1 MRVLLDIIR
10 QSLATLWAHKMRSFL
25 TMFGIA
31 WGVGSLLLLVG
42 LGEGFRSG
50 QKRQLE
56 TLGQDIMF
64 VFPGRIPAVEG
75 SLQSGQKYHF
85 TYDDYIAIREQ
96 ARTLRSVSPVI
107 NREDI
112 RAVSDYGSTNGQ
124 VFGVAPNYNEIRT
137 IPIGNGRWFNDEDN
151 NERRRVAIVGWELLK
166 NVFPGRPA
174 VGATLLLNG
183 IRFDVIGVLAKV
195 GQEGNNGTNGRIFV
209 PVETMRNLFPLKE
222 KNTENAISF
231 INYRPLNK
239 AEHLRSKEEVHRI
252 IARLHGFNPKLDDVF
267 EDWDTV
273 ENSQKVGKI
282 FDAMDYFLGV
292 VGLVTLVLGA
302 IGIVNI
308 MLVSVAER
316 TKEIGLRKAL
326 GATHRNIL
334 TQFFVEGA
342 FLTLFSGGV
351 GLAITAGFVAL
362 LAQLSSMEGFDTPRI
377 VPFSAVVAIVSLAL
391 AGIGAGVYPARQAAL
406 LEPVEALRQE

>member
-1 MRVLLDIIR
+1 MR
-10 QSLATLWAHKMRSFL
+10 K
-25 TMFGIA
+25 
-31 WGVGSLLLLVG
+31 
-42 LGEGFRSG
+42 
-50 QKRQLE
+50 
-56 TLGQDIMF
+56 
-64 VFPGRIPAVEG
+64 
-75 SLQSGQKYHF
+75 
-85 TYDDYIAIREQ
+85 
-96 ARTLRSVSPVI
+96 
-107 NREDI
+107 
-112 RAVSDYGSTNGQ
+112 
-124 VFGVAPNYNEIRT
+124 
-137 IPIGNGRWFNDEDN
+137 
-151 NERRRVAIVGWELLK
+151 
-166 NVFPGRPA
+166 
-174 VGATLLLNG
+174 
-183 IRFDVIGVLAKV
+183 
-195 GQEGNNGTNGRIFV
+195 
-209 PVETMRNLFPLKE
+209 LFPLKE

-239 AEHLRSKEEVHRI
+239 AEHLRSKEEVHQI

-342 FLTLFSGGV
+342 FLTLLSGGV
-351 GLAITAGFVAL
+351 GLAITAGFFAVVAPIPPN
-362 LAQLSSMEGFDTPRI
+362 EGIGNPLPL
-377 VPFSAVVAIVSLAL
+377 PFSAGGGGATLAL
-391 AGIGAGVYPARQAAL
+391 VRLGAAGHPARQGAPVG
-406 LEPVEALRQE
+406 PVEALRQE